1 MPRKSTKKQPEAEPK
16 PVQEE
21 AKLYEVSIQSQ
32 DGFVVAKVFGA
43 SEEIAKQ
50 NMRRIVAC
58 VQACDTVPT
67 ETLETGVI
75 QKALHLLHPV
85 SELSN
90 KFHTLF
96 NTAGEKK

>member
-1 MPRKSTKKQPEAEPK
+1 MPRKSTKKQETPK
-16 PVQEE
+16 PEE
-21 AKLYEVSIQSQ
+21 AKLYEVSIQGQ
-32 DGFVVAKVFGA
+32 DGFIIAKVFGA

-50 NMRRIVAC
+50 NMRRIIAC

-96 NTAGEKK
+96 NTAGESK